1 MRLRA
6 VYINF
11 NTKVIP
17 SVQKFIHFSNLS
29 QKTEVVFVSDTRK
42 DV

>member
-11 NTKVIP
+11 TKVIP